1 MTITVLHNQS
11 LIDIAT
17 QYTGIPENYLQIAME
32 NDLVPTEPIA
42 PGTTLTIPED
52 IEKDEDIVRY
62 YTANGIQ
69 PATELTELIEDS
81 IAPQLSCEEKL
92 YECFK

>member
-1 MTITVLHNQS
+1 MIIKVLHNQS

-17 QYTGIPENYLQIAME
+17 QYTGKAENYLQIAME
-32 NDLVPTEPIA
+32 NNLVPTDPIT
-42 PGTTLTIPED
+42 PGTTLTIPDD

-69 PATELTELIEDS
+69 LATELTETQTEALELTFWQKVIK
-81 IAPQLSCEEKL
+81 AFTK
-92 YECFK
+92 

>member
-1 MTITVLHNQS
+1 MQITVLHNQS
-11 LIDIAT
+11 LLDIAT

-32 NDLVPTEPIA
+32 NDLVPTDPIT

-69 PATELTELIEDS
+69 PATELTETQTEALELTFWQKVIK
-81 IAPQLSCEEKL
+81 AFTK
-92 YECFK
+92 